1 MDRKEIF
8 EKLTVIFREVMD
20 NEEIVLEE
28 TTCAEDIEEWDSL
41 SYVSFLALCSKV
53 AKTHVEPD
61 EVRNAQTVEDL
72 YRLINR

>member
-1 MDRKEIF
+1 MTEQDFI
-8 EKLTVIFREVMD
+8 EKLVDLMD
-20 NEEIVLEE
+20 TEEELHMDSIL
-28 TTCAEDIEEWDSL
+28 AEIEEWDSL

>member
-1 MDRKEIF
+1 MTEQAFI
-8 EKLTVIFREVMD
+8 EKLVDLMD
-20 NEEIVLEE
+20 TEEELQMDSIL
-28 TTCAEDIEEWDSL
+28 AEIEEWDSL
-41 SYVSFLALCSKV
+41 SYVSFLAMCSKV